1 MQRKFLFAKVMKNMT
16 GGILFILVAL
26 TTLVIYGGLLAPG
39 VARADVAVKQ
49 NPSNP
54 TFKVTVADAGGKV
67 AFKGMTDT
75 SGSFAT
81 GNLAA
86 GNYVVQL
93 NSSTGAT
100 KGDQYT
106 VVIAAGKK
114 KVSAESVA
122 GEKFNAGGVA
132 MKIDVAG
139 GLKVTGQVAA
149 STVKIDEKTKKK
161 LVYIPSRIGSNL
173 PGRWVPADS
182 AEAIAALNSG
192 LIRKEDV
199 SKWQD
204 HGDYSKSTGN

>member
-26 TTLVIYGGLLAPG
+26 TRLGSYGGLTVPG
-39 VARADVAVKQ
+39 VARADVAVKP

-67 AFKGMTDT
+67 AFKGLTDT

-149 STVKIDEKTKKK
+149 STVKIDQKTKKK

-182 AEAIAALNSG
+182 AEAVAARSSG
-192 LIRKEDV
+192 RRRREDG
-199 SKWQD
+199 STWRE
-204 HGDYSKSTGN
+204 HGRFPQSH